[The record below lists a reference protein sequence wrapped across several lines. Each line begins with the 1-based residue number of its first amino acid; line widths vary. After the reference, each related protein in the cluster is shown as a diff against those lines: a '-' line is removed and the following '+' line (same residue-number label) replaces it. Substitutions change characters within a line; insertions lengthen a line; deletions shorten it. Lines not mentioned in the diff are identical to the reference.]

1 MNIQVLEEI
10 PISIKNQQTLLNYL
24 AQGYKSL
31 SKALMEYID
40 NSYDSAD
47 DFHDD
52 SDNLY
57 SHTVEIKVLIDR
69 NNHKIS
75 IQDNCQGMSED
86 ILKGLANSV
95 NDSEKKRREQKRPW
109 VNGQFGL
116 GAHAFRYFAQRLIV
130 TTKEKGERQ
139 LSILIDRDNPNAQ
152 LIKLDDR
159 NLGQSGTFVEL
170 EGIENSELKNLNP
183 DELKKDIETYFEMLL
198 RRNVKITIVDGTLQA
213 ICTPFDYEKVQGIAV
228 QREITSWSQ
237 GSAIINVPNGQGIQ
251 VYLKIC
257 AYKIDRPP
265 YFSRKGRRINYIAKV
280 DSFISKTQHR
290 KKVWENYY
298 LTGYI
303 EVGNNLEPVITRD
316 DFMGGKGHS
325 LERCG
330 VYEEIVR
337 LEDEIHNAIE
347 TINKDRS
354 DENLKSLA
362 SMLTDFLSDIA
373 KAEEIKL
380 RYESKNEKGKVGEW
394 TKVLPDDTSSEKYQV
409 GIKKGK
415 HRHNGAPKIIPATPD
430 KNSELFGKKVEGE
443 KEGIRIEFSTLPVEA
458 SDRRT
463 VYGDGVLTIFTAH
476 PDFIGRIGGNEL
488 EQTRITPRLVS
499 YLAAII
505 SSEYKE
511 VFYSV
516 KKLEPDRKKIL
527 DEQIDFIFRFEE
539 KLKDFINQPLDTIGQ
554 IAKG

>member
-1 MNIQVLEEI
+1 MQILEEI
-10 PISIKNQQTLLNYL
+10 PISIKNQHALLNYL

-40 NSYDSAD
+40 NSFDSAD
-47 DFHDD
+47 DFYN
-52 SDNLY
+52 SNNLY
-57 SHTVEIKVLIDR
+57 TRTVEIKVVIDR
-69 NNHKIS
+69 NLHKIS
-75 IQDNCQGMSED
+75 IQDNCEGMSLEV
-86 ILKGLANSV
+86 LRGLANSI

-116 GAHAFRYFAQRLIV
+116 GAHAFRFFAQQLTVI
-130 TTKEKGERQ
+130 TKQKRENQ
-139 LSILIDRDNPNAQ
+139 VSILIDRNNPNAQ
-152 LIKLDDR
+152 LIKLEDR
-159 NLGQSGTFVEL
+159 NLGQCGTFVEL
-170 EGIENSELKNLNP
+170 LDIEMSELKNLKP

-198 RRNVKITIVDGTLQA
+198 RRNVEITIADGNLQA
-213 ICTPFDYEKVQGIAV
+213 KCEPFDYEKVQGITV
-228 QREITSWSQ
+228 QREITSWRRGNS
-237 GSAIINVPNGQGIQ
+237 IINVPSGPGIH
-251 VYLKIC
+251 VFLKVC

-265 YFSRKGRRINYIAKV
+265 FFSRKGRRINYIAKV
-280 DSFISKTQHR
+280 DSFINKTQHR

-325 LERCG
+325 LVRCG
-330 VYEEIVR
+330 IYEEIVS

-362 SMLTDFLSDIA
+362 SMLTSFLSDIA
-373 KAEEIKL
+373 KDEEIKL
-380 RYESKNEKGKVGEW
+380 RYENKNEKGITGKW
-394 TKVLPDDTSSEKYQV
+394 TKVVPDDHSFDKYQA
-409 GIKKGK
+409 GK
-415 HRHNGAPKIIPATPD
+415 RGNGNRHNGQHRIIQATVD
-430 KNSELFGKKVEGE
+430 ENSDIFGKKVEGE

-458 SDRRT
+458 SDKRA
-463 VYGDGVLTIFTAH
+463 VYGDGVITIFTAH
-476 PDFIGRIGGNEL
+476 PDFIDRRGGNEL
-488 EQTRITPRLVS
+488 EQTRITPRLAN

-511 VFYSV
+511 VFYSL

-527 DEQIDFIFRFEE
+527 DEQIEFIFRFEE
-539 KLKDFINQPLDTIGQ
+539 KLKDFINLPLDTIGQ
-554 IAKG
+554 VARS